1 MKNLAARGGAVW
13 AGSLLMLTSI
23 AGCAQRPPPPGLAL
37 DDLPISGTLAGAAR
51 RGFTSCIR
59 SDAASMRCRRHDV
72 MVLGHGPFEAAVD
85 LVGGDGS
92 GGFDQVT
99 FWHDHDQYAVYAIA
113 EAFERKG
120 WTSCYNSLSDRGDQI
135 VYARQGVPFRVMMDL
150 SYYGKRRLRF
160 VPDWNRRDRRC

>member
-1 MKNLAARGGAVW
+1 MKKLAARRGAVS
-13 AGSLLMLTSI
+13 AGSLLALTLI
-23 AGCAQRPPPPGLAL
+23 GGCQRPPPPPGLAL
-37 DDLPISGTLAGAAR
+37 DDLPISGTLSGATG
-51 RGFTSCIR
+51 RGFTDCLR
-59 SDAASMRCRRHDV
+59 SDATAMRCRRHNV
-72 MVLGHGPFEAAVD
+72 MVFGLGPFEAAVD
-85 LVGGDGS
+85 LAGGDGS

-99 FWHDHDQYAVYAIA
+99 FWHDRDQYAVYAIA

-135 VYARQGVPFRVMMDL
+135 IYARKGVPFRVMMDL